1 VSFNMN
7 EIISLCL
14 GALSYFFII
23 MFVFY
28 TLKVDYYNP
37 VVKAFVN
44 FYSPISKISIFSNQV
59 YTIFLLAV
67 LLKFSGFYLLYANQY
82 DVYILALISIIE
94 ILNTALTIFFI
105 CIIGSVILSWVAP
118 ESPHPLLKL
127 IEEISTKLLA
137 PIRKFIPS
145 MGGLDISPIFALIFI
160 RQMEILLAS
169 IIRSII

>member
-1 VSFNMN
+1 MN

-14 GALSYFFII
+14 GVLSYFFII

-67 LLKFSGFYLLYANQY
+67 LLKFSGIIFCIPANMMNMFL
-82 DVYILALISIIE
+82 V
-94 ILNTALTIFFI
+94 
-105 CIIGSVILSWVAP
+105 
-118 ESPHPLLKL
+118 
-127 IEEISTKLLA
+127 
-137 PIRKFIPS
+137 
-145 MGGLDISPIFALIFI
+145 
-160 RQMEILLAS
+160 
-169 IIRSII
+169 

>member
-1 VSFNMN
+1 MA
-7 EIISLCL
+7 ELLSLGL
-14 GALSYFFII
+14 GALSYLFSLL
-23 MFVFY
+23 FVFY
-28 TLKVDYYNP
+28 VLRVDYYNP
-37 VVKAFVN
+37 IVKALLN
-44 FYSPISKISIFSNQV
+44 FYSPIGKISIFSNQI

-82 DVYILALISIIE
+82 DEYILALISIIE

-137 PIRKFIPS
+137 PIRKLIPS

>member
-1 VSFNMN
+1 MA
-7 EIISLCL
+7 ELLSLGL
-14 GALSYFFII
+14 GALSYLFSLL
-23 MFVFY
+23 FVFFV
-28 TLKVDYYNP
+28 LRVDYYNP
-37 VVKAFVN
+37 IVKALLN
-44 FYSPISKISIFSNQV
+44 FYSPIGKISIFSNQI

-82 DVYILALISIIE
+82 DEYTLALISIIE

-118 ESPHPLLKL
+118 KSPHPLLKL

>member
-1 VSFNMN
+1 MA
-7 EIISLCL
+7 ELLSLGL
-14 GALSYFFII
+14 GALSYLFSLL
-23 MFVFY
+23 FVFY
-28 TLKVDYYNP
+28 VLKVDYYNP
-37 VVKAFVN
+37 IVKALLN
-44 FYSPISKISIFSNQV
+44 FYSPIGKISIFSNQI

-82 DVYILALISIIE
+82 DEYTLALISIIE

-137 PIRKFIPS
+137 PIRKLIPS

>member
-1 VSFNMN
+1 MA
-7 EIISLCL
+7 ELLSLGL
-14 GALSYFFII
+14 GALSYLFSLL
-23 MFVFY
+23 FVFFV
-28 TLKVDYYNP
+28 LRVDYYNP
-37 VVKAFVN
+37 VVKALLN
-44 FYSPISKISIFSNQV
+44 FYSPIGKISIFSNQI

-82 DVYILALISIIE
+82 DEYTLALISIIE

-137 PIRKFIPS
+137 PIRKLIPS

>member
-1 VSFNMN
+1 MA
-7 EIISLCL
+7 ELLSLGL
-14 GALSYFFII
+14 GALSYLFSLL
-23 MFVFY
+23 FVFFV
-28 TLKVDYYNP
+28 LRVDYYNP
-37 VVKAFVN
+37 IVKALLN
-44 FYSPISKISIFSNQV
+44 FYSPIGKISIFSNQI

-82 DVYILALISIIE
+82 DEYILALISIIE

-137 PIRKFIPS
+137 PIRKLIPS

>member
-1 VSFNMN
+1 MA
-7 EIISLCL
+7 ELLSLGL
-14 GALSYFFII
+14 GALSYLFSLL
-23 MFVFY
+23 FVFY
-28 TLKVDYYNP
+28 VLRVDYYNP
-37 VVKAFVN
+37 IVKALLN
-44 FYSPISKISIFSNQV
+44 FYSPIGKISIFSNQI

-82 DVYILALISIIE
+82 DEYTLALISIIE

-137 PIRKFIPS
+137 PIRKLIPS

-169 IIRSII
+169 IIRLII

>member
-1 VSFNMN
+1 MA
-7 EIISLCL
+7 ELLSLGL
-14 GALSYFFII
+14 GALSYLFSLL
-23 MFVFY
+23 FVFY
-28 TLKVDYYNP
+28 VLRVDYYNP
-37 VVKAFVN
+37 IVKALLN
-44 FYSPISKISIFSNQV
+44 FYSPIGKISIFSNQI

-82 DVYILALISIIE
+82 DEYTLALISIIE

-137 PIRKFIPS
+137 PIRKLIPS

>member
-1 VSFNMN
+1 MA
-7 EIISLCL
+7 ELLSLGL
-14 GALSYFFII
+14 GTLSYLFSLL
-23 MFVFY
+23 FVFSV
-28 TLKVDYYNP
+28 LRVDYYNP
-37 VVKAFVN
+37 IVKALLN
-44 FYSPISKISIFSNQV
+44 FYSPIGKISIFSNQI

-82 DVYILALISIIE
+82 DEYTLALISIIE

-118 ESPHPLLKL
+118 ESPHPFLKL

-137 PIRKFIPS
+137 PIRKLIPS

>member
-1 VSFNMN
+1 MN

-67 LLKFSGFYLLYANQY
+67 LLKFSGYYLLYSSQY
-82 DVYILALISIIE
+82 DEYVLGMISVIEALNGT
-94 ILNTALTIFFI
+94 LKVFFF
-105 CIIGSVILSWVAP
+105 CIIGSVILSWIAP
-118 ESPHPLLKL
+118 GNPHPLLKL
-127 IEEISTKLLA
+127 VEEVSTKLLA

-145 MGGLDISPIFALIFI
+145 MGGIDISPIFALIFI
-160 RQMEILLAS
+160 RQVEIFLAS

>member
-1 VSFNMN
+1 MN

-14 GALSYFFII
+14 GVLSYFFII

-67 LLKFSGFYLLYANQY
+67 LLKFSGYYLLYSLSSLCQLCQVDKRSASFPPRGDSPPVHPVLPLRTKER
-82 DVYILALISIIE
+82 DVSLRR
-94 ILNTALTIFFI
+94 
-105 CIIGSVILSWVAP
+105 
-118 ESPHPLLKL
+118 SPW
-127 IEEISTKLLA
+127 
-137 PIRKFIPS
+137 RKCE
-145 MGGLDISPIFALIFI
+145 
-160 RQMEILLAS
+160 Q
-169 IIRSII
+169 

>member
-1 VSFNMN
+1 MA
-7 EIISLCL
+7 ELLSLGL
-14 GALSYFFII
+14 GALSYLFSLL
-23 MFVFY
+23 FVFY
-28 TLKVDYYNP
+28 VLRVDYYNP
-37 VVKAFVN
+37 IVKALLN
-44 FYSPISKISIFSNQV
+44 FYSPIRKISIFSNQI

-82 DVYILALISIIE
+82 DEYTLALISIIE